1 MKKLLLAFS
10 LLFCVT
16 LTLLAQNNKAEI
28 KFNKTTCSFTFT
40 NVGSAPLI
48 INQAVASCGCTIPT
62 YTKTPIKPGESGE
75 IVVTYNGTGKFP
87 GLFKKTVTVRT
98 NATTEMTR
106 LYIEGEME
114 AAK

>member
-1 MKKLLLAFS
+1 MDA
-10 LLFCVT
+10 
-16 LTLLAQNNKAEI
+16 
-28 KFNKTTCSFTFT
+28 
-40 NVGSAPLI
+40 
-48 INQAVASCGCTIPT
+48 
-62 YTKTPIKPGESGE
+62 SGE

-98 NATTEMTR
+98 NAATEMTR